1 MKKLIRLL
9 KTTIVRGLLFMAP
22 FAVLLLPTA
31 GSGPGELQAGNTD
44 PRQSTRCRDT
54 CPAAFHYLSTTGE
67 DSWGLQGIHGDNELH
82 LNPLPLF
89 DLATKVVRRQRF
101 SKRAG

>member
-1 MKKLIRLL
+1 MRAGGRRQDSNLYRL
-9 KTTIVRGLLFMAP
+9 AP
-22 FAVLLLPTA
+22 EDFSPLAST
-31 GSGPGELQAGNTD
+31 
-44 PRQSTRCRDT
+44 QSNEVICRRRRRDT

-67 DSWGLQGIHGDNELH
+67 DSWGLQGTHGDNELH
-82 LNPLPLF
+82 RNPLPFF